1 MLWASDCRWDEWVPE
16 CRVLRYN
23 EQNLTKQQDLKRQ
36 YDRYVCFI
44 LLVIYSV
51 YVLLA

>member
-16 CRVLRYN
+16 SRVLRYN

-51 YVLLA
+51 